1 MSADYL
7 IPTPALGHQ
16 ARRIVSEDSIHS
28 IASLSATIHPFP
40 ESQNLAV
47 VSVAHYVRGKEHDS
61 LSPQP
66 VVLCL
71 LSQHGK
77 AVKEWHNSA
86 GEITKAVDLPIPA
99 VVATPSQR
107 TAAEPCPEIVPGA
120 RSCWETLKA
129 AESLKL
135 RR

>member
-7 IPTPALGHQ
+7 IPTPALGRQ

-47 VSVAHYVRGKEHDS
+47 VSVAHYVRGQEHDS

-66 VVLCL
+66 VVLGL

-86 GEITKAVDLPIPA
+86 GEITKVVDLPIPA
-99 VVATPSQR
+99 RCCHPVATRRSR
-107 TAAEPCPEIVPGA
+107 PCPEIVPGPRGRA
-120 RSCWETLKA
+120 G
-129 AESLKL
+129 